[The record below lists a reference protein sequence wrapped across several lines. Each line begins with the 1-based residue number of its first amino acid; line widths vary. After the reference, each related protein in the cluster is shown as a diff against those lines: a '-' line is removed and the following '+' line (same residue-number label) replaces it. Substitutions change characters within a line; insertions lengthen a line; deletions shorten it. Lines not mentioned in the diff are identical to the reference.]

1 MTAPL
6 LLVNRVGLT
15 DQRGFSLRNIQF
27 TQGQGQHIVIAGET
41 GSGKSTLLRIIAG
54 LLQPDSGE
62 VVFQGEAVKGPR
74 ETLVPGHPGI
84 AYLPQYFELPK
95 FLRVEQ
101 ALEYASKLT
110 PREADKIFRLCRIQ
124 HLLSRK
130 TDELSGGER
139 QRIALCRLLI
149 GKPALLLLDEPY
161 TNLDMIVKG
170 VLKEVIQSISQ
181 QLGITTLLV
190 SHDPEDTLPWADRII
205 ILKGGKI
212 VQQGTPHEI
221 YFHPR
226 SEYVAGLFGRY
237 SVVDAKTYKALAP
250 GGRVSGKMIVR
261 PEQLTL
267 RRGKWKVGVAGVV
280 VSQRFAGH
288 AYELQIEVKGAVL
301 ACVSAEPTLSNGSQ
315 VTIALR
321 KQ

>member
-41 GSGKSTLLRIIAG
+41 GSGKSTLLKIIAG

-62 VVFQGEAVKGPR
+62 VLFQGEPVKGPR

-101 ALEYASKLT
+101 VLEYASKLT
-110 PREADKIFRLCRIQ
+110 PREAEKIFRLCRIQ
-124 HLLSRK
+124 QLLSRK

-190 SHDPEDTLPWADRII
+190 SHDPEDTLPWANRII
-205 ILKGGKI
+205 ILKAGKI
-212 VQQGTPHEI
+212 VQQGTPHEV
-221 YFHPR
+221 YFQPR

-237 SVVDAKTYKALAP
+237 SVVDAKMYKAL
-250 GGRVSGKMIVR
+250 GGRGSGKVIIR
-261 PEQLTL
+261 PEQLAV
-267 RRGKWKVGVAGVV
+267 RRGKMKKGVMGTVL
-280 VSQRFAGH
+280 SQKFAGH
-288 AYELQIEVKGAVL
+288 GYELLVECKGGIL
-301 ACVSAEPTLSNGSQ
+301 GCVSADPAMKQGVG
-315 VTIALR
+315 VTVVLR
-321 KQ
+321 K

>member
-41 GSGKSTLLRIIAG
+41 GSGKSTLLKIIAG

-101 ALEYASKLT
+101 VLEYASKLT
-110 PREADKIFRLCRIQ
+110 PREAEKIFRLCRIQ

-170 VLKEVIQSISQ
+170 ILKEVIQSISQ

-205 ILKGGKI
+205 ILKAGKI
-212 VQQGTPHEI
+212 VQQDTPHEI

-237 SVVDAKTYKALAP
+237 SVVDAK
-250 GGRVSGKMIVR
+250 M
-261 PEQLTL
+261 
-267 RRGKWKVGVAGVV
+267 
-280 VSQRFAGH
+280 
-288 AYELQIEVKGAVL
+288 
-301 ACVSAEPTLSNGSQ
+301 
-315 VTIALR
+315 
-321 KQ
+321 

>member
-6 LLVNRVGLT
+6 LLVTRVGLT

-62 VVFQGEAVKGPR
+62 VVFQGEPVKGPR

-101 ALEYASKLT
+101 VLEYASKLT
-110 PREADKIFRLCRIQ
+110 PREAEKIFRLCRIQ

-170 VLKEVIQSISQ
+170 VLKEVIQSISL

-205 ILKGGKI
+205 ILKAGKI
-212 VQQGTPHEI
+212 VQQDTPHEV
-221 YFHPR
+221 YFQPR

-237 SVVDAKTYKALAP
+237 SVVDAKMYKAL
-250 GGRVSGKMIVR
+250 GGRGSGKVIIR
-261 PEQLTL
+261 PEELAV
-267 RRGKWKVGVAGVV
+267 RRGKMKKGVV
-280 VSQRFAGH
+280 GTVLSQKFAGH
-288 AYELQIEVKGAVL
+288 GYEILVDVKRLSV
-301 ACVSAEPTLSNGSQ
+301 ACVSSDPKLAPGSP

-321 KQ
+321 K

>member
-6 LLVNRVGLT
+6 LLVNRIGLT
-15 DQRGFSLRNIQF
+15 DERGFSLRNIQF
-27 TQGQGQHIVIAGET
+27 SQGQGQHIVIAGET
-41 GSGKSTLLRIIAG
+41 GSGKSTLLKIIAG
-54 LLQPDSGE
+54 LLPPENGE
-62 VVFQGEAVKGPR
+62 VVFQGEPVKGPR

-101 ALEYASKLT
+101 VLEYASKLT
-110 PREADKIFRLCRIQ
+110 SREADKIFRLCRIQ
-124 HLLSRK
+124 HLLLRK

-149 GKPALLLLDEPY
+149 GKPSLLLLDEPY

-170 VLKEVIQSISQ
+170 ILKEVIQSISQ

-205 ILKGGKI
+205 ILKAGKI
-212 VQQGTPHEI
+212 VQQGTPHEV
-221 YFHPR
+221 YFQPQ

-237 SVVDAKTYKALAP
+237 SVVDAKMYKAL
-250 GGRVSGKMIVR
+250 GGRAIGNMIIR
-261 PEQLTL
+261 PEQLTV
-267 RRGKWKVGVAGVV
+267 RRGKWKVGVTGTL

-288 AYELQIEVKGAVL
+288 AYELLIEAKGTWI
-301 ACVSAEPTLSNGSQ
+301 ACVSADPTLSAGSR

-321 KQ
+321 K